1 MSSSAKKDD
10 SGIIVAV
17 NDVAEKFK
25 SLAPMTNTAKELEY
39 SFLPTLKTSKGRSLL
54 DIAMMTKHVGIMRY
68 LINEKKVSVY
78 EVHDLKVA
86 LGAVEALAM
95 EDANDD
101 DNVLLAR
108 NKSKWKLEKGITTNA
123 TNDSDEDKENVEHR
137 GAY

>member
-1 MSSSAKKDD
+1 
-10 SGIIVAV
+10 
-17 NDVAEKFK
+17 
-25 SLAPMTNTAKELEY
+25 
-39 SFLPTLKTSKGRSLL
+39 
-54 DIAMMTKHVGIMRY
+54 MRY